1 MKYLSV
7 YIYHKYVCVFTTM
20 YRYTCRYKEMYVY
33 MTVFEYVLMTAE
45 LQL

>member
-1 MKYLSV
+1 MCLYD
-7 YIYHKYVCVFTTM
+7 M

-33 MTVFEYVLMTAE
+33 MTAFEYVRMTA

>member
-1 MKYLSV
+1 M
-7 YIYHKYVCVFTTM
+7 YVFLQQYM

-33 MTVFEYVLMTAE
+33 MTVFEYVLMTAQ